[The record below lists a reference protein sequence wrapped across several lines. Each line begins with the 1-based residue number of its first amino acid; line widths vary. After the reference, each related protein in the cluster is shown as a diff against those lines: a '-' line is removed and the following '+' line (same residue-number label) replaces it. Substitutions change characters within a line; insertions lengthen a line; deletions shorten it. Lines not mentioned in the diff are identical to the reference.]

1 MDSTIAALHQ
11 YQSLVSQD
19 ITAGS
24 PAAPAAPSPVSEDL
38 AQKFQA
44 MMAQTAPQAVGNSSS
59 HTENVLSKAVAEQ
72 AEDYRRVPNDVLYM
86 TQNMSSVSM
95 DRLMAAD
102 MNIQLEIAS
111 MNADLQVKMAAVQSS
126 KDAVQTLMKNQ

>member
-24 PAAPAAPSPVSEDL
+24 PAAPTATSPVSEDL
-38 AQKFQA
+38 VQKFQA
-44 MMAQTAPQAVGNSSS
+44 MMAQTTPQAVGNSSS

>member
-11 YQSLVSQD
+11 YQSLVGQD
-19 ITAGS
+19 ATAVS
-24 PAAPAAPSPVSEDL
+24 PAAPAAPSQVSEDL
-38 AQKFQA
+38 VQKFQA

-59 HTENVLSKAVAEQ
+59 HTQNVLSKAVAEQ